1 MNYFLTKSSLI
12 KDLIFNGFMAVFTSF
27 LLVIILLKKFD
38 VFITFIGVSTAI
50 FWIVNFVLEIVN
62 YIKDYK

>member
-12 KDLIFNGFMAVFTSF
+12 KDLIFNGFMAVFTSVIF
-27 LLVIILLKKFD
+27 VIILLKKFD
-38 VFITFIGVSTAI
+38 AFITFIGVSTAI
-50 FWIVNFVLEIVN
+50 FWVSNFVVEIVN